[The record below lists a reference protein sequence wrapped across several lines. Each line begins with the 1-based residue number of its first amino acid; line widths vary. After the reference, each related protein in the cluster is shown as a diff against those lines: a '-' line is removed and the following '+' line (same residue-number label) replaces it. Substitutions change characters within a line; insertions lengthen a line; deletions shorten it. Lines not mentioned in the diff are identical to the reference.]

1 MIYFYFILFYFFT
14 VEISDV
20 GNELRESVKEEWGKY
35 RPEIVLSNALVFGMW
50 DVIIQIHE
58 LSGAWSHAFMSKLM
72 EVQSRGLSKE
82 EEAQA
87 ILAISAEWVGRLA
100 TARTGDEVLRQF
112 FDAWYSRGLA
122 EGPLIDFIVEHA
134 EAIAPAVA
142 ALLLRDGADQ
152 PWLERLPPET
162 RMRIVRTAIF
172 GMCEKGVRAGDVP
185 AATLWSEIWANLP
198 RDAGRRD
205 VIVLSGSEIAAA
217 RQQAQHSHFRPQGA
231 QGPPQGP
238 GQGAQG
244 AQGQSPQ
251 LLVRGGQQGQQGAQ
265 GVQRGGGEF
274 VVFTCGHKYTPRE
287 LNTTVLPNFV
297 QLVESLPTPLPIT
310 AQLAVAEYKQRSIS
324 LACPVCL
331 YNNFLRN
338 ENTSWKP

>member
-1 MIYFYFILFYFFT
+1 M
-14 VEISDV
+14 
-20 GNELRESVKEEWGKY
+20 KEEWGKY

-58 LSGAWSHAFMSKLM
+58 LSGAWSHAFMSKLL

-82 EEAQA
+82 EEAKA

-112 FDAWYSRGLA
+112 FEVWYSRGLA
-122 EGPLIDFIVEHA
+122 EAPLIDFIVEHA

-142 ALLLRDGADQ
+142 TLLLRDGADQ
-152 PWLERLPPET
+152 PWLEKLPPAT

-172 GMCEKGVRAGDVP
+172 GMCEKGARAGDVP

-205 VIVLSGSEIAAA
+205 VIVLSGSEIAAT
-217 RQQAQHSHFRPQGA
+217 RQQQAQHSHFHHPQG
-231 QGPPQGP
+231 
-238 GQGAQG
+238 GQGAAAGGGSGGGGSGG
-244 AQGQSPQ
+244 AAGAAAKGGQGQSPQ
-251 LLVRGGQQGQQGAQ
+251 LLVRGGPHLHQQQGGGGGGGAQ
-265 GVQRGGGEF
+265 KGGEF

-338 ENTSWKP
+338 ENTSWKS

>member
-1 MIYFYFILFYFFT
+1 
-14 VEISDV
+14 
-20 GNELRESVKEEWGKY
+20 
-35 RPEIVLSNALVFGMW
+35 MW

-58 LSGAWSHAFMSKLM
+58 LAGAWNQAFLSKLL
-72 EVQSRGLSKE
+72 EVQSLNLSKE
-82 EEAQA
+82 AEAQKV
-87 ILAISAEWVGRLA
+87 LEISAEWVGRLA
-100 TARTGDEVLRQF
+100 TARTGDEILRQSLEV
-112 FDAWYSRGLA
+112 WYARGLA
-122 EGPLIDFIVEHA
+122 EAPLIDFIVEHA
-134 EAIAPAVA
+134 EDIAPAIA
-142 ALLLRDGADQ
+142 GLLLKDGADQ
-152 PWLERLPPET
+152 PWLEKLPPET

-217 RQQAQHSHFRPQGA
+217 RQQQQQQHVP
-231 QGPPQGP
+231 PPQ
-238 GQGAQG
+238 
-244 AQGQSPQ
+244 
-251 LLVRGGQQGQQGAQ
+251 LHIRGQQQQQQQQQSAQ
-265 GVQRGGGEF
+265 RGGEF

-287 LNTTVLPNFV
+287 LNTSVLPNFV

-338 ENTSWKP
+338 ENNTTWKT

>member
-1 MIYFYFILFYFFT
+1 MLLFTFT

-20 GNELRESVKEEWGKY
+20 ENELHESVKEEWGKY

-58 LSGAWSHAFMSKLM
+58 LAGALNHAFMSRIL
-72 EVQSRGLSKE
+72 EVQSRNLSKE
-82 EEAQA
+82 EEAEA
-87 ILAISAEWVGRLA
+87 ILKVSAEWVGRLT

-112 FDAWYSRGLA
+112 LEVWYNRGLA
-122 EGPLIDFIVEHA
+122 EAPLINFIVEHA
-134 EAIAPAVA
+134 EAIAPAIA
-142 ALLLRDGADQ
+142 GLLLKDSTEQ
-152 PWLERLPPET
+152 PWLEKLPPET
-162 RMRIVRTAIF
+162 CMRIVRTAIF
-172 GMCEKGVRAGDVP
+172 GMCDKGVRAGDVP

-205 VIVLSGSEIAAA
+205 VIVLSGSEIAAS
-217 RQQAQHSHFRPQGA
+217 RQQQQHQQRFHIQ
-231 QGPPQGP
+231 
-238 GQGAQG
+238 
-244 AQGQSPQ
+244 QSPQ
-251 LLVRGGQQGQQGAQ
+251 QQGHSPQLRAGGHQQSAQ
-265 GVQRGGGEF
+265 RNGDF

-287 LNTTVLPNFV
+287 LNTSVLPNFV

-338 ENTSWKP
+338 ENTSWKSN